1 MPQFNVQI
9 LTKLG
14 SHRSKLITADS
25 EEEAIAAAKDAFP
38 LNEKVWIEG
47 EAQEVANK
55 KETSYRTPDRLM
67 EMKRNAEIEK
77 AKAKRG
83 EGLIWFIV
91 GAIITLVT
99 YFFVRNAFI
108 IAFGPVIWGAYIY
121 KSADTRIK
129 RLNEEHAAGL
139 PFIER

>member
-1 MPQFNVQI
+1 MPSFNVQI

-14 SHRSKLITADS
+14 SQRSKLISANS
-25 EEEAIAAAKDAFP
+25 EEEAIAAAKSAFP

-47 EAQEVANK
+47 EPQELADK
-55 KETSYRTPDRLM
+55 KEDSFRTPDRLM
-67 EMKRNAEIEK
+67 EMKRNSEIEK
-77 AKAKRG
+77 AKARRS
-83 EGLIWFIV
+83 EGLIWFLV
-91 GAIITLVT
+91 GAAITLLT

-121 KSADTRIK
+121 KSADARIK
-129 RLNEEHAAGL
+129 RLNEEQAAGL